1 MKVTVL
7 GCGGSGGVPLI
18 GNIWGACNPHNSK
31 NRRHRCSILV
41 QQGETT
47 LLVECGPD
55 LREQLIKTQV
65 SHVDACLVTHAHA
78 DHIHG
83 IDDLRRLFW
92 INGNVPVPLYTSP
105 EAYAEMSHRFHYAF
119 RPFRYGVDA
128 EDIPLLYV
136 PVEGPF
142 RVGEI
147 EVVPFVQDHGLNKT
161 SLGFRFGHF
170 AYSTDVVR
178 MSEENFAALEGVT
191 HWIVDCV
198 QYAPGHKA
206 HSHFA
211 QTLKWIDRV
220 RPRHA
225 WLTHMGVDLDYDE
238 LLARCPAGV
247 EPAYD
252 GLEVHID

>member
-18 GNIWGACNPHNSK
+18 GNIWGACNPHNPK
-31 NRRHRCSILV
+31 NHRTRVSILV

-55 LREQLIKTQV
+55 LREQLIKVQV
-65 SHVDACLVTHAHA
+65 SHIDACLVTHAHA
-78 DHIHG
+78 DHTHG

-92 INGNVPVPLYTSP
+92 INGNVPVPVYSSP
-105 EAYAEMSHRFHYAF
+105 EPHAEMSHRFPYAF
-119 RPFRYGVDA
+119 KPFRYGVD
-128 EDIPLLYV
+128 DGINPLFQV
-136 PVEGPF
+136 PISGPF

-147 EVVPFVQDHGLNKT
+147 EVVPFVQDHGLGHT
-161 SLGFRFGHF
+161 SLGFRFGSF
-170 AYSTDVVR
+170 AYSTDVVS
-178 MSEENFAALEGVT
+178 MNEENFAALEGVT

-198 QYAPGHKA
+198 QYASGHKA

-211 QTLKWIDRV
+211 QTLEWIERV

-252 GLEVHID
+252 GLEIHID